1 MNWPLHQ
8 PNSSEQSG
16 PVAGPIASSTP
27 SASPLADRQSGSEVL
42 ANHGAPRGTIT
53 STPRRQR
60 RHVTTSVVND
70 IADRISARDM
80 AVLLSIEQHQFLATR
95 HIEALHF
102 TDIATSARSRV
113 TRRNLAR
120 LRDLRVIAALDRK
133 LGGARA
139 GSEGLTYFVDVVGD
153 RILHERPGQRAR
165 QTHEPSARF
174 LKHRLAIADAHIT
187 LIQADRNRQIELVE
201 SAVEPTAWRVFTG
214 IGAARRVLKPDLYA
228 ETATEDDFV
237 HAWFIEVD
245 LGTESIPTLL
255 AKCREYEAYR
265 QTGIE
270 QDRHG
275 SFPIVIWSLTH
286 RDPAKAERRLQ
297 ALTDAIAID
306 RNLPNALFRIVRPEG
321 LLSLIRTGGEQ

>member
-1 MNWPLHQ
+1 MNQ
-8 PNSSEQSG
+8 PVDRTAQGGQSG
-16 PVAGPIASSTP
+16 PTAGPIASSMP
-27 SASPLADRQSGSEVL
+27 SASPLADRQSGPEVL
-42 ANHGAPRGTIT
+42 ANHGALRGTIT

-60 RHVTTSVVND
+60 RHITTSVVND
-70 IADRISARDM
+70 IADRISARDR

-102 TDIATSARSRV
+102 TDIAPSARSRI

-120 LRDLRVIAALDRK
+120 LRELRVIAALDRK

-153 RILHERPGQRAR
+153 RILHERLGQRAR

-174 LKHRLAIADAHIT
+174 LKHRLAIADVHIT
-187 LIQADRNRQIELVE
+187 LIQADRDRQFELVE
-201 SAVEPTAWRVFTG
+201 SAVEPTAWRAFTG
-214 IGAARRVLKPDLYA
+214 IGAARRVLKPDVYA
-228 ETATEDDFV
+228 ETATDDDFV

-265 QTGIE
+265 QAGIE

-275 SFPIVIWSLTH
+275 AFPLVVWSITH
-286 RDPAKAERRLQ
+286 RDPAKAERRRH

-321 LLSLIRTGGEQ
+321 LLPLIQTGGEQ